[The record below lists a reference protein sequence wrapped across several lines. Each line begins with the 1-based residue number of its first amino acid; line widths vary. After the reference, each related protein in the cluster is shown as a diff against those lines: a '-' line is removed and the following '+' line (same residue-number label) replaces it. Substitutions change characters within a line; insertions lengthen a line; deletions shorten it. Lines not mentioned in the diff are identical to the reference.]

1 MRSGPRPKPAK
12 LKALAGNPGKRR
24 LPKQEAKPAAGAVAP
39 EWLTQHARQEWD
51 RIAAELE
58 PLGLL
63 TKVDVAA
70 LAAYCEAVSIFRTA
84 TEAIKESGITTEA
97 GNGTTIPHPAVQ
109 IQRSAMKVVR
119 EFAIE
124 FGLSPA
130 SRAGLD
136 IPGKPDPQKDD
147 KWKWLGPR
155 AVATPPPLPKAKGRK
170 KSR

>member
-12 LKALAGNPGKRR
+12 LRALAGNPGKRR
-24 LPKQEAKPAAGAVAP
+24 LPKQEAKPVVGAIP
-39 EWLTQHARQEWD
+39 PGWLTKHAREEWD
-51 RIAAELE
+51 RIAALLE

-63 TKVDVAA
+63 TNVDVAA
-70 LAAYCEAVSIFRTA
+70 MAAYCEAMSIFRKA
-84 TEAIKESGITTEA
+84 TEAIKKSGITIEA

-119 EFAIE
+119 EFAVE

-130 SRAGLD
+130 ARSGLD
-136 IPGKPDPQKDD
+136 IPGKLDPQKDD

-155 AVATPPPLPKAKGRK
+155 AVATPPPPKAKGRK